1 MESGGYNLKIKIKF
15 VFTSFLGLLI
25 ICNFIAF
32 AGIDGAITNPI
43 DHFGYQESPEI
54 VNWGGDQDEGSVFAQ
69 VDENGFLYVTCYSKS
84 FGITGEDI
92 WVLKYNPEMNL
103 LWNVT
108 WKTPDSA
115 RPAGLVIA
123 GSNIYVGGTI
133 VTDIGGASYIHD
145 AFLVKFANNGTR
157 LWNITRHDPNQED
170 DVTSVSITSDFVFL
184 TGACNSSQGDLFIQK
199 YSLSGTY
206 QDTFYY
212 GNTAPREQIMPGGTV
227 IDSEGNFYI
236 GASTDNCPPGNI
248 MDLVLIKLNATGY
261 HIWNRTVGDT
271 NPNDRGYDVAISGNY
286 IYVVGD
292 LGIADAAIVKF
303 NSTGEILWN
312 VTWNLQTDHGNSI
325 SMNSHGNPVI
335 AGATDFYNPTG
346 DIIMAE
352 YLPNGTLLWSD
363 SYKGP
368 LGDQPDDIQAHGNL
382 MYTLGR
388 SNNATGGYDVVII
401 VYTDDTVT
409 YFPPMG
415 PYGRIFGSI
424 IGGLLAVFAIFFIV
438 AILLTYW
445 KKA

>member
-1 MESGGYNLKIKIKF
+1 MKIKIKF

-25 ICNFIAF
+25 ICNFLAF

-43 DHFGYQESPEI
+43 EHFGYQESPI
-54 VNWGGDQDEGSVFAQ
+54 VVNWGGDQDEGSVFAQ
-69 VDENGFLYVTCYSKS
+69 VEENGFLYVTCYSKS
-84 FGITGEDI
+84 FGITGEDV
-92 WVLKYNPEMNL
+92 WLMKYNPEMNL

-115 RPAGLVIA
+115 RPAGLVID
-123 GSNIYVGGTI
+123 GNGIYVGGTI
-133 VTDIGGASYIHD
+133 VTQIAAASYIHD
-145 AFLVKFANNGTR
+145 AFLVKFSHNGTK

-170 DVTSVSITSDFVFL
+170 DVTSVSLASDYVYL
-184 TGACNSSQGDLFIQK
+184 TGACNSTEGDLYIQK
-199 YSLSGTY
+199 YSLAGIL

-212 GNTAPREQIMPGGTV
+212 GNTAPREQIIPGGTV

-236 GASTDNCPPGNI
+236 GATTDNCPPGNL

-271 NPNDRGYDVAISGNY
+271 SPNDRGYDVALNGTS

-303 NSTGEILWN
+303 NSSTGEMLWN
-312 VTWNLQTDHGNSI
+312 ATWNLQTDHGNSI
-325 SMNSHGNPVI
+325 SINNHGNPVI
-335 AGATDFYNPTG
+335 AGSTDFYSATG

-352 YLPNGTLLWSD
+352 FLPNGTLLWDD
-363 SYKGP
+363 SYQGP
-368 LGDQPDDIQAHGNL
+368 LADQPDDIQAHGNL

-401 VYTDDTVT
+401 VYEDYTETH
-409 YFPPMG
+409 FPTMG
-415 PYGRIFGSI
+415 PYGRIFGGI
-424 IGGLLAVFAIFFIV
+424 IGGLIGVFAILAIV
-438 AILLTYW
+438 GILITYW